1 MDALPTRVSGIIG
14 GRRRPAPVRPMA
26 ADSPRPCPTMQN
38 LSPDALAQVAAY
50 FSALAEPA
58 RLRLLN
64 LLRDR
69 EASVGELAESTGYS
83 AANVSRHLALLAQH
97 GLLARQSRG
106 TSVYYA
112 IADPA
117 IYDLCNLVCDNL
129 ARRFERTA
137 PQRAAFERPQR
148 REPGRETAPQGSHA
162 LSRRARA
169 TPKR

>member
-1 MDALPTRVSGIIG
+1 MTELSLHAC
-14 GRRRPAPVRPMA
+14 RR
-26 ADSPRPCPTMQN
+26 MQH

-50 FSALAEPA
+50 FQALAEPT

-64 LLRDR
+64 LLRDG
-69 EASVGELAESTGYS
+69 EHSVGELAEATGYS

-97 GLLARQSRG
+97 GLLAREVRG

-117 IYDLCNLVCDNL
+117 IYELCNLVCDNL

-137 PQRAAFERPQR
+137 PQRAAF
-148 REPGRETAPQGSHA
+148 AP
-162 LSRRARA
+162 SRRR
-169 TPKR
+169 RVG